1 MSKQFIM
8 RHWGNIFIKTKVIS
22 ADSSTTLFY
31 EEKLADSDD
40 NLGSTT
46 SNTVIQL
53 LLFFFYFY
61 ITAKKNYTKTTNKS
75 VREVGESNAQRLKE
89 LLHLFFWSSIVLG
102 VGSDLIGFFILKWT
116 KNLNNP
122 YIDGSIIENDNCW
135 KMIIYNK
142 TL

>member
-1 MSKQFIM
+1 MLKQLKLCLCGIACIEAMYLF
-8 RHWGNIFIKTKVIS
+8 KTNVIS

-61 ITAKKNYTKTTNKS
+61 ITAKKIIQNQPIKALGRWGSPMPSGWKN
-75 VREVGESNAQRLKE
+75 
-89 LLHLFFWSSIVLG
+89 SSTFSFDPQLSLVL
-102 VGSDLIGFFILKWT
+102 DQ
-116 KNLNNP
+116 
-122 YIDGSIIENDNCW
+122 
-135 KMIIYNK
+135 